1 VITHALSHPE
11 WLPAVVAL
19 VGTGSALALAGG
31 LRARARL
38 RALLGDAAPGTGLLG
53 DAILAVALAAVGL
66 ALLGPRAGY
75 RAERVE
81 VSGVDLVVLLDVSRS
96 MDARDAPPSR
106 LERAV
111 RVAADVLAGLG
122 SGDRAALA
130 AFAGRG
136 VLLTPLTPD
145 AGALREMLS
154 GFDGELMQ
162 SRGSELGAGVREA
175 LTAFEEGSTR
185 PRVLLL
191 LSDGE
196 APLGQDAG
204 DLGAPEAVRAGVRVV
219 AVGLGTEVGAT
230 VPDHGVPLLDASG
243 RVVIS
248 RRDLRRLAT
257 LTAATGGELE
267 PTDAFGAANTAHLL
281 ATLRRDA
288 PSAPGVPVE
297 RRVPRLWV
305 WPIAAFA
312 FALLLGEAAPGLGLH
327 RLRPRRLSPGIAALS
342 GFLLLWP
349 VPAAE
354 PTAPD
359 FSDAAPHPDAGA
371 ELPVES
377 MRLDELE
384 ALARARPADPLVL
397 LRLGLAR
404 SREGLQEDAARAYL
418 AAGLHAHDPA
428 VAALAWYDL
437 GVAALA
443 QGDLS
448 AARDAFFD
456 ALALEPHD
464 PRTQFNLEWTLRALA
479 EHPPPSP
486 DTKKPGQRPGDGG
499 SPREKTSEVPA
510 AKGGEKPTRET
521 APQNPPSLQGH
532 RAERPGSEAGADAPW
547 GGSPPGDAG
556 TSGTPRAAG
565 HAPVLSPEQVR
576 LFLASVT
583 EEPGHALRQAAR
595 RATRTASP
603 APGPAA
609 GGPTW

>member
-1 VITHALSHPE
+1 LIARAFSHPE
-11 WLPAVVAL
+11 WLPAIGAI
-19 VGTGSALALAGG
+19 VGLGSALALVGG

-38 RALLGDAAPGTGLLG
+38 RALLGRTVPPTGLRA
-53 DAILAVALAAVGL
+53 DAMIVLALAAVGL

-75 RAERVE
+75 RAERVM

-111 RVAADVLAGLG
+111 RVAGDVLGGLG
-122 SGDRAALA
+122 PGDRAALA

-154 GFDGELMQ
+154 GLDGDLMQ

-175 LTAFEEGSTR
+175 VTAFQEGSTR

-204 DLGAPEAVRAGVRVV
+204 DLGTPEAVRAGVRVV
-219 AVGLGTEVGAT
+219 AVGLGTEAGAI
-230 VPDHGVPLLDASG
+230 VPDHGVALLDAAG

-248 RRDLRRLAT
+248 RRDRGRLAA
-257 LTAATGGELE
+257 LAAATGGEVE
-267 PTDAFGAANTAHLL
+267 PTDAFGAVDSAHLL

-288 PSAPGVPVE
+288 PSAPGMSVE

-305 WPIAAFA
+305 WPVAAFA
-312 FALLLGEAAPGLGLH
+312 FALLLSETAAGLRPV
-327 RLRPRRLSPGIAALS
+327 RLRPRRLSPRNAALS
-342 GFLLLWP
+342 GFLVLWL

-354 PTAPD
+354 PAAPD
-359 FSDAAPHPDAGA
+359 ASDAAPQA
-371 ELPVES
+371 ELPGEPMS
-377 MRLDELE
+377 LDELE
-384 ALARARPADPLVL
+384 ALVRARPADPLAL

-404 SREGLQEDAARAYL
+404 SREGLHEDAARAYL
-418 AAGLHAHDPA
+418 AAGLDAHDPA

-437 GVAALA
+437 GVAELA
-443 QGDLS
+443 RGDLA

-486 DTKKPGQRPGDGG
+486 DMSQKAREPEKRSGDKG
-499 SPREKTSEVPA
+499 SQREKTKEA
-510 AKGGEKPTRET
+510 AADKGGEK
-521 APQNPPSLQGH
+521 APHATSPQGAPPLQAH
-532 RAERPGSEAGADAPW
+532 QAERPGSEPESDT
-547 GGSPPGDAG
+547 PPGGAP
-556 TSGTPRAAG
+556 PRELGGAQGNARG
-565 HAPVLSPEQVR
+565 PGRAPVLSPEQAR
-576 LFLASVT
+576 LWLASVT

-595 RATRTASP
+595 RATRTEP
-603 APGPAA
+603 APGLAP
-609 GGPTW
+609 GTPTW

>member
-1 VITHALSHPE
+1 
-11 WLPAVVAL
+11 
-19 VGTGSALALAGG
+19 

-38 RALLGDAAPGTGLLG
+38 RALLGRTVPPTGLRA
-53 DAILAVALAAVGL
+53 DAMIVLALAAVGL

-75 RAERVE
+75 RAERVM

-111 RVAADVLAGLG
+111 RVAGDVLGGLG
-122 SGDRAALA
+122 PGDRAALA

-154 GFDGELMQ
+154 GLDGDLMQ

-175 LTAFEEGSTR
+175 VTAFQEGSTR

-204 DLGAPEAVRAGVRVV
+204 DLGTPEAVRAGVRVV
-219 AVGLGTEVGAT
+219 AVGLGTEAGAI
-230 VPDHGVPLLDASG
+230 VPDHGVALLDAAG

-248 RRDLRRLAT
+248 RRDRGRLAA
-257 LTAATGGELE
+257 LAAATGGEVE
-267 PTDAFGAANTAHLL
+267 PTDAFGAVDSAHLL

-288 PSAPGVPVE
+288 PSAPGMSVE

-305 WPIAAFA
+305 WPVAAFA
-312 FALLLGEAAPGLGLH
+312 FALLLSETAAGLRPV
-327 RLRPRRLSPGIAALS
+327 RLRPRRLSPRSAALS
-342 GFLLLWP
+342 GFLVLWL

-354 PTAPD
+354 PAAPD
-359 FSDAAPHPDAGA
+359 ASDAAPQA
-371 ELPVES
+371 ELPGEPMS
-377 MRLDELE
+377 LDELE
-384 ALARARPADPLVL
+384 ALVRARPADPLAL

-404 SREGLQEDAARAYL
+404 SREGLHEDAARAYL
-418 AAGLHAHDPA
+418 AAGLDAHDPA

-437 GVAALA
+437 GVAELA
-443 QGDLS
+443 RGDLA

-486 DTKKPGQRPGDGG
+486 DMSQKAREPEKRSGDKG
-499 SPREKTSEVPA
+499 SQREKTKEA
-510 AKGGEKPTRET
+510 AADKGGEK
-521 APQNPPSLQGH
+521 APHATSPQGAPPLQAH
-532 RAERPGSEAGADAPW
+532 QAERPGSEPESDT
-547 GGSPPGDAG
+547 PPGGAP
-556 TSGTPRAAG
+556 PRELGGAQGNARG
-565 HAPVLSPEQVR
+565 PGRAPVLSPEQAR
-576 LFLASVT
+576 LWLASVT

-595 RATRTASP
+595 RATRTEP
-603 APGPAA
+603 APGLAP
-609 GGPTW
+609 GTPTW